1 MCALD
6 NQTIVILGGQQVIES
21 KDCPRSLLD
30 NSYSTD
36 CYVLDFGSAGSVQET
51 LSLTRVFP
59 RNVSEGF
66 ICERNE
72 CAMTNH
78 GETLVASVADDNGDR
93 SLLKYSAKTNSIS
106 ILKSIDD

>member
-30 NSYSTD
+30 NSYSSD
-36 CYVLDFGSAGSVQET
+36 CYVLDFGSAQET

-59 RNVSEGF
+59 RNFSQGF

-72 CAMTNH
+72 CAMTNQ
-78 GETLVASVADDNGDR
+78 GETLVASVADDNDDR

-106 ILKSIDD
+106 VLKSIID